1 LRRLGFRTTLVLR
14 GRGGGP
20 GASLSLYR
28 DSSSKMHGSGAGV
41 EPRSGRVTTTRVN
54 TGSLDEAV
62 ATVLLLPRSWGGILA
77 ENMVESSV

>member
-1 LRRLGFRTTLVLR
+1 MRRLGFRTTLVLR

-41 EPRSGRVTTTRVN
+41 EPRSGGVMTRVN

-77 ENMVESSV
+77 EKLVGSSV